1 MPTQYIVLLFF
12 LPLCFQR
19 RMRIEEEYS
28 KHARATISKLKVSL
42 LNAQQL
48 FFMTVILMEG
58 KFILLIIKYVEFERL
73 HWHLIYFSSWD
84 LLEPSLEP
92 IPYLV
97 KNLSN
102 ATLLTFTYLHGNQIH
117 KKHLQIRSYITVR
130 VTWWWMMK
138 WHQNPIYKSSLCGQF

>member
-1 MPTQYIVLLFF
+1 MLEIEPGQQCGRPACSLTLLWPWTSYCLSPLTSSWLKQSLLSFRQLLRLVHTSHRLKFFTKVMPTQYIVLLFF

-73 HWHLIYFSSWD
+73 H
-84 LLEPSLEP
+84 
-92 IPYLV
+92 
-97 KNLSN
+97 
-102 ATLLTFTYLHGNQIH
+102 
-117 KKHLQIRSYITVR
+117 
-130 VTWWWMMK
+130 
-138 WHQNPIYKSSLCGQF
+138 